1 MIHLLLCDDQ
11 DIVTEG
17 MGVILRAVR
26 DFQVVGVA
34 RDGAQAVEM
43 TGQLHPDLVLMDL
56 RMPIMNGIQAT
67 RKLREQFPQVKVL
80 VLTTYD
86 DDEWVFDA
94 IRAGAAGYLLK
105 DTPREQIIAAI
116 RGTVAGATHVD
127 PQVAGKL
134 FAHISQ
140 PVSTAPVASTLTADL
155 SARELEILKLL
166 ATGLSNSEIAER
178 LHLSKG
184 TVQNYVS
191 NIFVKLE
198 VTDRTQA
205 AVIALRHG
213 IAVQ

>member
-1 MIHLLLCDDQ
+1 
-11 DIVTEG
+11 
-17 MGVILRAVR
+17 MGVILRTVR

-34 RDGAQAVEM
+34 RDGAQAVEL
-43 TGQLHPDLVLMDL
+43 TAQLQPDLVLMDL

-94 IRAGAAGYLLK
+94 IRAGASGYLLK
-105 DTPREQIIAAI
+105 DTPREQIITAI

-134 FAHISQ
+134 FAQISQ
-140 PVSTAPVASTLTADL
+140 PATATYAASTLTADL
-155 SARELEILKLL
+155 SAREVEILKLL
-166 ATGLSNSEIAER
+166 AAGLNNSDIAER

-191 NIFVKLE
+191 NLFVKLD

-213 IAVQ
+213 LLPPG

>member
-1 MIHLLLCDDQ
+1 M
-11 DIVTEG
+11 TEG
-17 MGVILRAVR
+17 MGVILRTVR

-34 RDGAQAVEM
+34 RDGAQAVEL
-43 TGQLHPDLVLMDL
+43 TAQLQPDLVLMDL

-94 IRAGAAGYLLK
+94 IRAGASGYLLK
-105 DTPREQIIAAI
+105 DTPREQIITAI

-134 FAHISQ
+134 FAQISQ
-140 PVSTAPVASTLTADL
+140 PATATYAASTLTADL
-155 SARELEILKLL
+155 SAREVEILKLL
-166 ATGLSNSEIAER
+166 AAGLNNSDIAER

-191 NIFVKLE
+191 NLFVKLD

-213 IAVQ
+213 LLPPG